1 MSVRTEDWLPRHRLT
16 VDDYYRMGET
26 GVLAQDARVELIN
39 GEIIDMVPPGSR
51 HAAYV
56 TLLTQAFSLAVGKSA
71 LVSVQSPLRLNRYSE
86 PQPDLMLLRPRDDFY
101 SKAHPGPAD
110 ALLVV
115 EVSESSLRYDRQ
127 IKMPLYASHEIA
139 EFWLIDLTAMEL
151 HVCRRPEHGS
161 YGHVAVMSP
170 ANLTSLTTATGLTVD
185 LIRLFEL

>member
-101 SKAHPGPAD
+101 
-110 ALLVV
+110 
-115 EVSESSLRYDRQ
+115 
-127 IKMPLYASHEIA
+127 
-139 EFWLIDLTAMEL
+139 
-151 HVCRRPEHGS
+151 
-161 YGHVAVMSP
+161 
-170 ANLTSLTTATGLTVD
+170 
-185 LIRLFEL
+185 